1 MTSDIVD
8 RRYVSRYSQPG
19 LGITVHKAGALADA
33 DAPPAVSL
41 VREGTTAPEWTR
53 QAVRDSLGTY
63 SVLLSS
69 AETQTPGLATL
80 RWDYA
85 TDTIAQTYGLD
96 IEIGPTAP
104 AYDAL
109 AEDWKTLVEGA
120 WVKFADLFDSPY
132 GGPHLQVY
140 AQTRFNRN
148 RMAQL
153 LGDALGNLNAASSPH
168 ASYAMNG
175 QDFPMVEWGN
185 LLTESLYIEILKH
198 LVRSYV
204 EQPEVI
210 LGTAISR
217 LDRRDYMQRWQEILT
232 IERDEFERDLTR
244 YRKAHL
250 GLGNFSVLVA
260 GGAYGNWGPEINPG
274 GVGAAA
280 ARGYFYVGRWH

>member
-1 MTSDIVD
+1 VASDIVD

-19 LGITVHKAGALADA
+19 LGITVHKAGVLADA
-33 DAPPAVSL
+33 DALPEVSL
-41 VREGTTAPEWTR
+41 VREGLTTPEWTR
-53 QAVRDSLGTY
+53 EATRDSLGTY

-80 RWDYA
+80 MWDYA
-85 TDTIAQTYGLD
+85 TDTIPQVYGLD
-96 IEIGPTAP
+96 IEIGQSAP

-109 AEDWKTLVEGA
+109 PEAWKTIIEAV
-120 WVKFADLFDSPY
+120 WVRFADLFDSPF

-140 AQTRFNRN
+140 IQTRFGRQ

-153 LGDALGNLNAASSPH
+153 LNDALGTLNAASAPH
-168 ASYAMNG
+168 ASYALGG
-175 QDFPMVEWGN
+175 QDFPMIEWGT
-185 LLTESLYIEILKH
+185 LLSESLYIEVIKH
-198 LVRSYV
+198 LIRSYT

-210 LGTAISR
+210 LGQAVSR
-217 LDRRDYMQRWQEILT
+217 LDRRDYLNRWQEILNMET
-232 IERDEFERDLTR
+232 ADFERDLGR
-244 YRKAHL
+244 YRKANM